1 MSRIRAT
8 IAKLLASNT
17 TPPEIALGVA
27 LGVFVGVTPFMVF
40 IR

>member
-17 TPPEIALGVA
+17 TPPEIALGV
-27 LGVFVGVTPFMVF
+27 FVGVTPFMVF